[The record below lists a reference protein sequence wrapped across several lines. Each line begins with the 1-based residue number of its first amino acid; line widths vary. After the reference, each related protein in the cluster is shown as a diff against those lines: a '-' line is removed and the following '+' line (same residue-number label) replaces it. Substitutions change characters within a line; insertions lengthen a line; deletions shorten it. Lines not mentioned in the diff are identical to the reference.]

1 MPKHSLQLSKR
12 TKIIATLGPASNTPS
27 KVKQLIQAGV
37 DIFRIN
43 ASHLRH
49 SDEIYPLVEIVRS
62 ASAAADR
69 AVGVFLDLQGPKI
82 RIGDL
87 KSEFIRLKNGAEFTI
102 TTTPI
107 EGDDTMVSI
116 NYAGLPKDVSIGDAI
131 FIDDGRVR
139 LKVISKTKTTI
150 TCKVMQGGLL
160 SRRKG
165 VNLPDTLTHL
175 SALSDKDKSDLQ
187 AALNA
192 KVDFIA
198 LSFVSTPKDVIELR
212 AYMAKFGGEKTHI
225 IAKIERPVALDYLQE
240 IVDVSD
246 AVMVARGDLG
256 VEVGVENV
264 PRLQKRIVKMCN
276 RRLKPVIVATQML
289 ESMIQS
295 SIATRA
301 EVSDVANAV
310 YDRCDAVMLSGETAV
325 GIDPV
330 NAVKT
335 MRQICDVSDEHM
347 YKMKRQDH
355 PPLGITVKS
364 RALSFCKAADQIAE
378 ENEATAIIAFTSSGN
393 TPLVASKLNPTVPI
407 ISPTDNEA
415 ASTRMVLY
423 RGVIP
428 LNMPTKFEEIYEWR
442 AMIGIA
448 IEECK
453 RLGYL
458 KVGDI
463 VVVTAGI
470 PIGISGGINSIRLVE
485 VD

>member
-1 MPKHSLQLSKR
+1 MLSKR

-49 SDEIYPLVEIVRS
+49 SDEVSPLVEMVR
-62 ASAAADR
+62 AAATSLDR
-69 AVGVFLDLQGPKI
+69 SVGVFLDLQGPKI

-87 KSEFIRLKNGAEFTI
+87 KSEFIRIKTGAEFTI
-102 TTTPI
+102 TMTPT
-107 EGDDTMVSI
+107 EGDETIVSV
-116 NYAGLPKDVSIGDAI
+116 NYTGLVKDVSKGDAI

-139 LKVISKTKTTI
+139 LKVLSKTKTDI
-150 TCKVMQGGLL
+150 KCKVMQGGLL

-187 AALNA
+187 AALKAN
-192 KVDFIA
+192 VDYIA
-198 LSFVSTPKDVIELR
+198 LSFVSTPKDVKELR
-212 AYMAKFGGEKTHI
+212 AYMAQFGGEKTHI
-225 IAKIERPVALDYLQE
+225 IAKIERPVALEYLQE

-295 SIATRA
+295 AIATRA

-310 YDRCDAVMLSGETAV
+310 YERCDAVMLSGETAV
-325 GIDPV
+325 GINPV
-330 NAVKT
+330 AAVKT
-335 MRQICDVSDEHM
+335 MRQICDMSDDHM

-364 RALSFCKAADQIAE
+364 RALSFCQAADQIAE
-378 ENEATAIIAFTSSGN
+378 ENEASAILAFTSSGN

-407 ISPTDNEA
+407 ISPTDDA
-415 ASTRMVLY
+415 LVAKRMVLY
-423 RGVIP
+423 RGVVP
-428 LNMPTKFEEIYEWR
+428 LMMPTQFEEIYEWR

-458 KVGDI
+458 KVGDL